1 MQETPI
7 IIHQH
12 LVQKFMTL
20 GKDFSNALALY
31 TFYIYHA
38 QQQKTNRP
46 LATDSFT
53 CNGLNWGIE
62 KVKRIKRLLK
72 DLKVIEVVQVR
83 KYSYIHLFF
92 IYTKK
97 KIGEVLGK
105 IDSPIVEKKDEIKKE
120 LKEDNKIEIEEDS
133 KDTQTKAEPKPK
145 TDFHLELEKNYI
157 SQDKIEIIRK
167 TVSSVQSTYMF
178 DPVTLAKWIVYLEKN
193 KIQYNKSHIVN
204 WLKKLNGITTIEQK
218 EVIYNAINKKWKDF
232 YLPKLKNSSY
242 QKCLAKHLD
251 IDGKYCDTL
260 LDIDSK
266 EGVYCYRFQ
275 NITIKIKQTPMDV
288 FNSYQCEKRDPQSE
302 PIGLKVMGK
311 ISEMIKRF

>member
-97 KIGEVLGK
+97 KIDEVLGK
-105 IDSPIVEKKDEIKKE
+105 TDEPILNSSNSEAKAPLPSVEASIEKTLVEKKEEVKKE
-120 LKEDNKIEIEEDS
+120 IE
-133 KDTQTKAEPKPK
+133 DTQEAKV
-145 TDFHLELEKNYI
+145 LERG
-157 SQDKIEIIRK
+157 S
-167 TVSSVQSTYMF
+167 F
-178 DPVTLAKWIVYLEKN
+178 
-193 KIQYNKSHIVN
+193 
-204 WLKKLNGITTIEQK
+204 
-218 EVIYNAINKKWKDF
+218 
-232 YLPKLKNSSY
+232 
-242 QKCLAKHLD
+242 
-251 IDGKYCDTL
+251 
-260 LDIDSK
+260 
-266 EGVYCYRFQ
+266 
-275 NITIKIKQTPMDV
+275 PMSRV
-288 FNSYQCEKRDPQSE
+288 
-302 PIGLKVMGK
+302 V
-311 ISEMIKRF
+311 